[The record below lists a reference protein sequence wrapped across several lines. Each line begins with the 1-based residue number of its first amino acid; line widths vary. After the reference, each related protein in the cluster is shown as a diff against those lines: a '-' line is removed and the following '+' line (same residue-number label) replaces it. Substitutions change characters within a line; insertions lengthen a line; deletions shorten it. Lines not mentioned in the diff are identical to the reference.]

1 MFNEVFIMQTQYIMV
16 AALVLV
22 FILSTVA
29 QFSERTDAAALLYG
43 LVLLVIF
50 MVAVHHSVIIHYF

>member
-1 MFNEVFIMQTQYIMV
+1 MQTQYIMV